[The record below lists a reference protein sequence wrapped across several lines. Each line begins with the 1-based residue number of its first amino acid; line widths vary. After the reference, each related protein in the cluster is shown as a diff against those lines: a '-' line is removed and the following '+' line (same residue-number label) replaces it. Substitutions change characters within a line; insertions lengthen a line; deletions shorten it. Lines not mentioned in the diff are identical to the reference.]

1 MSPGPE
7 PPRLEYVI
15 LLLTDRSAYTAYYHR
30 RIFANEKLRVKYCLV
45 KAGTSFISVPDHNRR
60 RSVDC
65 RENPEVLNEQ
75 GEKGETLNVERA
87 VFLVVICRDE
97 CDQNGLSVY
106 WAKSVVLHRDTN
118 EGRK

>member
-1 MSPGPE
+1 M
-7 PPRLEYVI
+7 
-15 LLLTDRSAYTAYYHR
+15 
-30 RIFANEKLRVKYCLV
+30 
-45 KAGTSFISVPDHNRR
+45 SVPDHSRW